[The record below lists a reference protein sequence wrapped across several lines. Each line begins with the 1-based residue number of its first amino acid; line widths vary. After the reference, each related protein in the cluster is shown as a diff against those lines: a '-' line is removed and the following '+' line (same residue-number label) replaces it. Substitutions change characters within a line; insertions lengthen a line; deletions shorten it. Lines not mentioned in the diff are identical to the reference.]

1 MNGGIIVETIIYRPS
16 DVLKAALK
24 LQQGELISFPTETVY
39 GLGADATNEAAVKKV
54 YAAKGRPSD
63 NPLIVHIS
71 AIEEVEQYVKQVPE
85 IADKLMETFWPGPL
99 TLIFKVKEQAFAPT
113 VTAGLDSVAMRMPDN
128 ALTLQLIRESGK
140 PLVGPSAN
148 TSGKPSP
155 TTAEH
160 VFHDLKGKIAGVLD
174 DGETGVGLESTV
186 LDITDPERP
195 TILRPGATTKEAL
208 EQVIG
213 TVYVDQHLLSSDEA
227 PKAPGMKY
235 THYSPNEPVVIVTG
249 DKGVW
254 KKAIETYQRQGEKI
268 GLLADQEILHQFQAN
283 VSAIY
288 SLGENKNINE
298 ASRLLYS
305 GLRSFETTEATII
318 LAQAYTQNGLGEAY
332 MNRLQKAAGNHFFE
346 QE

>member
-24 LQQGELISFPTETVY
+24 LKQGELISFPTETVY

-71 AIEEVEQYVKQVPE
+71 AIKEVEQYVKQVPE

-186 LDITDPERP
+186 LDISDPERP

-213 TVYVDQHLLSSDEA
+213 TVYVDQHLISSDEA

-235 THYSPNEPVVIVTG
+235 THYSPNEPVVIVAG
-249 DKGVW
+249 DKKVW
-254 KKAIETYQRQGEKI
+254 KRAIETYQRQGEKI
-268 GLLADQEILHQFQAN
+268 GLLANQDILHQFQAD
-283 VSAIY
+283 VTAVY

-298 ASRLLYS
+298 ASKLLYS
-305 GLRSFETTEATII
+305 GLRYFETTQATVI

-346 QE
+346 

>member
-1 MNGGIIVETIIYRPS
+1 M
-16 DVLKAALK
+16 
-24 LQQGELISFPTETVY
+24 
-39 GLGADATNEAAVKKV
+39 
-54 YAAKGRPSD
+54 
-63 NPLIVHIS
+63 
-71 AIEEVEQYVKQVPE
+71 
-85 IADKLMETFWPGPL
+85 
-99 TLIFKVKEQAFAPT
+99 IFKVKEQAFAPT

-186 LDITDPERP
+186 LDMTDPNRP

-208 EQVIG
+208 EKVIG
-213 TVYVDQHLLSSDEA
+213 TVYVDQHLISSDEA

-235 THYSPNEPVVIVTG
+235 KHYSPNEPVIIVDG
-249 DKGVW
+249 DSKVW
-254 KKAIETYQRQGEKI
+254 EKAIETYQREGGKV
-268 GLLADQEILHQFQAN
+268 GLLANQEILHRYQEK
-283 VSAIY
+283 VSAVY
-288 SLGENKNINE
+288 SLGENNNINE

-305 GLRSFETTEATII
+305 GLRYFETTEATVI

-332 MNRLQKAAGNHFFE
+332 MNRLQKAAGNHFFSE
-346 QE
+346 

>member
-1 MNGGIIVETIIYRPS
+1 MNGGMIVETIIYRPS
-16 DVLKAALK
+16 EVLKAALK

-54 YAAKGRPSD
+54 YSAKGRPSD
-63 NPLIVHIS
+63 NPLIVHVS
-71 AIEEVEQYVKQVPE
+71 AIEEVEQYVVE
-85 IADKLMETFWPGPL
+85 VSEVASKLMETFWPGPL

-186 LDITDPERP
+186 LDMTDPARP

-208 EQVIG
+208 EQIIG
-213 TVYVDQHLLSSDEA
+213 TVYVDRHLISYDEV

-235 THYSPNEPVVIVTG
+235 KHYSPNEPVVIVDG
-249 DKGVW
+249 DRKVW
-254 KKAIETYQRQGEKI
+254 EKAIEDYRKQGGKV
-268 GLLADQEILHQFQAN
+268 GLLADQAIIDDFQKN
-283 VSAIY
+283 VSATY
-288 SLGENKNINE
+288 SLGENKNVND
-298 ASRLLYS
+298 AARLLYS
-305 GLRSFETTEATII
+305 GLRYFEETEATVI
-318 LAQAYTQNGLGEAY
+318 LAQAYAENGLGEAY
-332 MNRLQKAAGNHFFE
+332 MNRLKKAAGNHFFG
-346 QE
+346 

>member
-1 MNGGIIVETIIYRPS
+1 MNGGIIVETIIYRTS

-71 AIEEVEQYVKQVPE
+71 AIEEVGQYVKQMPE

-186 LDITDPERP
+186 LDITDPEKP

-213 TVYVDQHLLSSDEA
+213 TVYVDQHLISSDEV

-235 THYSPNEPVVIVTG
+235 THYSPNEPVVIVAG
-249 DKGVW
+249 DKKVW
-254 KKAIETYQRQGEKI
+254 EKAIETYKRQGEKI
-268 GLLADQEILHQFQAN
+268 GLLANQDILHQFQAD
-283 VSAIY
+283 VTAVY

-305 GLRSFETTEATII
+305 GLRYFEATQATVI

-346 QE
+346 

>member
-1 MNGGIIVETIIYRPS
+1 VETIIYRPS

-24 LQQGELISFPTETVY
+24 LKQGELISFPTETVY

-71 AIEEVEQYVKQVPE
+71 AIEEVEQYVKEVPE
-85 IADKLMETFWPGPL
+85 IADKLMGTFWPGPL

-113 VTAGLDSVAMRMPDN
+113 VTADLDSVAMRMPDN

-174 DGETGVGLESTV
+174 DGETGLGLESTV

-213 TVYVDQHLLSSDEA
+213 TVYVDQHLISSDEP

-235 THYSPNEPVVIVTG
+235 THYSPNEPVVIIAG
-249 DKGVW
+249 DKKVW

-268 GLLADQEILHQFQAN
+268 GLLANQDILHQFQAD
-283 VSAIY
+283 VTAVY

-298 ASRLLYS
+298 ASKLLYS
-305 GLRSFETTEATII
+305 GLRYFETTQATVI

-346 QE
+346 